1 MTQAIALTDLAALKS
16 AARAKLG
23 AELAAFAGAAVE
35 ALVER
40 VVAPDAYEY
49 AEVLMDEQPAACSCG
64 HCDAE
69 DAADESS
76 GDDEPGDTSERETA
90 GAGHVHR
97 GRRGGRKHRRQDG

>member
-1 MTQAIALTDLAALKS
+1 MTTQAIAPTDDAALKR
-16 AARAKLG
+16 AARDRLV
-23 AELAAFAGAAVE
+23 AELAAFTGAAVA

-40 VVAPDAYEY
+40 VIEPDAYEY
-49 AEVLMDEQPAACSCG
+49 AEVLLGAQPAACGCG

-69 DAADESS
+69 DAADEPP
-76 GDDEPGDTSERETA
+76 GDDPGEPSERETA